1 MLKKVSEFIKKYD
14 LLTPQAKVIVGLSG
28 GADSMALLDILTLL
42 GYQCIA
48 AHCNFHLRSE
58 ESNRDATFVKNWC
71 KDVDI
76 PFHSIDFD
84 TSQYAEDKK
93 ISIEMAARELRFA
106 WFEIELKNFG
116 ADAITLAHHR
126 DDSVETVLLN
136 LVRGTGIKGMTGISP
151 KNGKII
157 RPLLCV
163 SRDEIIA
170 YLNEREI
177 PFVVDSTNL
186 EDNYKRNFIRL
197 NIIPQLEK
205 LNPSV
210 SDSIQR
216 TAEHLSEAEKI
227 YSAYIEKVKSEVF
240 SDNLIHIPSL
250 KNSLSPSSVL
260 HEILSPYGFNAS
272 VIEDVVDNLDATPG
286 KIFYSDNYRLLKDRV
301 HFVLEQIP
309 EGNKTESYFISV
321 DDLEITDPI
330 HLKIGKRKREE
341 VSFTKDQNILFADA
355 DKLSFPFTLRKWQNG
370 DWFIPFGMKG
380 KKKLSD
386 YFTDRKFSLC
396 DKEKVWVLFSGN
408 NILWVV
414 GNRSDERFKIT
425 DETKNVIV
433 IEFLKC

>member
-1 MLKKVSEFIKKYD
+1 MLKKVSEFIRKND
-14 LLTPQAKVIVGLSG
+14 LLNPQAKVIVGLSG

-48 AHCNFHLRSE
+48 AHCNFHLRGE
-58 ESNRDATFVKNWC
+58 ESDRDSTFVKNWC
-71 KDVDI
+71 KDIDI

-84 TSQYAEDKK
+84 TTQYAEDKK

-106 WFEIELKNFG
+106 WFEIERNHFE
-116 ADAITLAHHR
+116 AEAITLAHHR

-136 LVRGTGIKGMTGISP
+136 LVRGTGIKGLTGISP
-151 KNGKII
+151 KNGNII

-163 SRDEIIA
+163 SRDEIIT

-205 LNPSV
+205 INPSV

-227 YSAYIEKVKSEVF
+227 YAAYIEKVKLEVF
-240 SDNLIHIPSL
+240 SNNLIHIPAL
-250 KNSLSPSSVL
+250 QKTLSPSSVL
-260 HEILSPYGFNAS
+260 FEVLTPYGFNAS
-272 VIEDVVDNLDATPG
+272 VIEDIIDNLDSTPG
-286 KIFYSDNYRLLKDRV
+286 KIFYGNNYRLLKERENL
-301 HFVLEQIP
+301 VLEEIP
-309 EGNKTESYFISV
+309 VGNQRQSFLINV
-321 DDLEITDPI
+321 DDLEIIVPI
-330 HLKIGKRKREE
+330 HLRISKKKREE
-341 VSFTKDQNILFADA
+341 VAFTKDNNILFADA
-355 DKLSFPFTLRKWQNG
+355 DKLSYPLTLRKWENG

-386 YFTDRKFSLC
+386 YFTDRKFSLS
-396 DKEKVWVLFSGN
+396 DKEKVWVLFSVN
-408 NILWVV
+408 DILWVV
-414 GNRSDERFKIT
+414 GNRSDDRFRIT
-425 DETKNVIV
+425 DTTKEVLV
-433 IEFLKC
+433 VEYLER